1 MNQTI
6 RVIFAVILVALSFTH
21 PANAEEKLSF
31 QDASINNDIKPEQF
45 IFSDVII
52 KVKSYTKRI
61 TFSAKFEDISTPFK
75 ASNQQN
81 SFNINIDA
89 DPKTGVIYAI
99 RLAAN
104 AFAQTIPDHFS
115 YAAKPNNFLIAPMSI
130 QDGKFTSLYNQLTDH
145 DKTMLK
151 GACYYFKNDNNIQT
165 LLSVKAPTGNSIVG
179 QGSNKVD
186 ELLSKPN
193 IAQQIKSI
201 ATLCFNATNGT
212 SNADTSSFTKYKLCN
227 FVQCVDQYS
236 FRKPSFNGAI
246 KPEQFSFSD
255 VMIKARSNTDRVNIK
270 VIFQDVS
277 TPYKVSNKE
286 ETVDITFEGDPKS
299 ETVYA
304 LRLSYGTFSQTI
316 PSTYSYEG
324 KSSRFLIYPRSIQ
337 DGKFN
342 SLYEQLTAHD
352 KTKIKGVC
360 NYFLDDNNIEEIISL
375 KPSSST
381 KIIGK
386 GFGSGVAGKEI
397 GSGKGA
403 TRISK
408 LLSNPDVPKQI
419 RTLASL
425 CTEATER
432 VYVKD
437 VQTFL
442 NASGHN
448 VGKNDGQWGK
458 KSQSGWEAYLTS
470 QGKPLDTA
478 INAGSIQ
485 ELVVAIN
492 KDLPKLRKIN
502 FRDGFFNTESVLK
515 KHTKGTRSLCKYID
529 CELTLK
535 EKLEARKTI
544 NLVVPWNDKKYG
556 LKNVGL
562 YWNASAKKDR
572 KTIMLRN
579 IDWNYHYGKSWEWKH
594 PNKLKYLTDKDYH
607 AKKWKNQK
615 WGSAFALDIFNPNYQ
630 DLFAEVAADQIKS
643 NEVDGIMLDWWG
655 GSHVWKNEPKVSKA
669 RLEIA
674 KKLRKSLGENAI
686 ILGNV
691 NWRLDKITAPVI
703 NGVYLE
709 LYKKN
714 GLNGSKRVYNSTEL
728 RKIENSISYHDLNL
742 REPKLIAVDG
752 RRKSK
757 NTTDADRNSK
767 SNRQQAKLLTAMSVV
782 IPKNGYIIYVDN
794 DHDDLT
800 TEVRDHI
807 EYDFYSFDIGK
818 PTSGYNKVK
827 SGVGYKE
834 HDRGFIAYNITG
846 SSKKF
851 KRKNGQEHTIEAK
864 SGLFCKDVGAK
875 TECLSN
881 N

>member
-6 RVIFAVILVALSFTH
+6 RIILATILLALSYTGSSH
-21 PANAEEKLSF
+21 A
-31 QDASINNDIKPEQF
+31 NDILNP
-45 IFSDVII
+45 SDW
-52 KVKSYTKRI
+52 
-61 TFSAKFEDISTPFK
+61 FEGPI
-75 ASNQQN
+75 
-81 SFNINIDA
+81 
-89 DPKTGVIYAI
+89 
-99 RLAAN
+99 
-104 AFAQTIPDHFS
+104 
-115 YAAKPNNFLIAPMSI
+115 
-130 QDGKFTSLYNQLTDH
+130 
-145 DKTMLK
+145 
-151 GACYYFKNDNNIQT
+151 KNDR
-165 LLSVKAPTGNSIVG
+165 VK
-179 QGSNKVD
+179 NK
-186 ELLSKPN
+186 
-193 IAQQIKSI
+193 
-201 ATLCFNATNGT
+201 
-212 SNADTSSFTKYKLCN
+212 
-227 FVQCVDQYS
+227 YS
-236 FRKPSFNGAI
+236 FKKPSFNGDI

-277 TPYKVSNKE
+277 TPYKASDKE

-324 KSSRFLIYPRSIQ
+324 KSSHFLISPKSIQ

-352 KTKIKGVC
+352 KTKLKGVC
-360 NYFLDDNNIEEIISL
+360 NYFLDDKNIEEIISL
-375 KPSSST
+375 KPPSET
-381 KIIGK
+381 NVIGK
-386 GFGSGVAGKEI
+386 GFGSGVTGKEI

-419 RTLASL
+419 KILASL

-502 FRDGFFNTESVLK
+502 FRDGFFDTESVLK

-544 NLVVPWNDKKYG
+544 NLVVPWNDEKYG

-594 PNKLKYLTDKDYH
+594 PNKLKYLTNKDYH
-607 AKKWKNQK
+607 ARKWKKEK

-630 DLFAEVAADQIKS
+630 DLFVKVATNQIKS

-674 KKLRKSLGENAI
+674 KKLRTSLGENAI

-691 NWRLDKITAPVI
+691 NWRQDKITAPII

-709 LYKKN
+709 LQKKRTQN
-714 GLNGSKRVYNSTEL
+714 YQRRVYNSAEL
-728 RKIENSISYHDLNL
+728 RNIEKSISYYDLNL

-794 DHDDLT
+794 DHDDLS

-818 PTSGYNKVK
+818 PTSGYNKIK

-834 HDRGFIAYNITG
+834 HDKGFIAYNITG
-846 SSKKF
+846 NTQKF